1 VKSQRLHTKWVSFRN
16 TPLFCIDL
24 SGCEAGD
31 ERFVREIQMAEQIFT
46 GRPAKSMLVAL
57 DLSLTRLTPEICAFI
72 RAHAGPADPLR
83 KLAVMGLSGFQ
94 RAWLRLTHRLAWPEN
109 TAFFKEY
116 ERAKEW
122 LVSEGG

>member
-1 VKSQRLHTKWVSFRN
+1 MISPQS
-16 TPLFCIDL
+16 IDRYADTL
-24 SGCEAGD
+24 PRS
-31 ERFVREIQMAEQIFT
+31 VRETVLEGTRVPTIWRRE
-46 GRPAKSMLVAL
+46 AL
-57 DLSLTRLTPEICAFI
+57 ARDY
-72 RAHAGPADPLR
+72 GNADPLR

-94 RAWLRLTHRLAWPEN
+94 RAWLRLTRRVAWPEN